1 MEFNMSTKLE
11 KIIKK
16 YNTFIKY
23 IGVAIL
29 SFLID
34 IALFTLFN
42 FLLLNKIIISTI
54 LARIIS
60 SFINFL
66 LNHNQVFK
74 SKENKKNTIVKYYL
88 LVIIQMLI
96 SAFVVNKLYELIN
109 INPTI
114 IKIPVEFF
122 LFICNYLIQKFII
135 FKFNK

>member
-109 INPTI
+109 I
-114 IKIPVEFF
+114 IKDV
-122 LFICNYLIQKFII
+122 
-135 FKFNK
+135 FKLG

>member
-1 MEFNMSTKLE
+1 MSTKLE

>member
-74 SKENKKNTIVKYYL
+74 SKENYMNLLILIQLLLKYLSNFSYLFVTILFKNLLFLNSINKY
-88 LVIIQMLI
+88 
-96 SAFVVNKLYELIN
+96 
-109 INPTI
+109 TI
-114 IKIPVEFF
+114 I
-122 LFICNYLIQKFII
+122 
-135 FKFNK
+135 